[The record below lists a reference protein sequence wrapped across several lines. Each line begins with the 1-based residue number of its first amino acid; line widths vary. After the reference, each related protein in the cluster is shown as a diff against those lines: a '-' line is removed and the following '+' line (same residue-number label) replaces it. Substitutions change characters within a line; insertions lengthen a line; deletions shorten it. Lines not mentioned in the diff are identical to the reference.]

1 MNQRFAIK
9 LIWSFPLFIYAAD
22 VSAWGLFTHI
32 YFAQYVAFSTPLLD
46 PRLRNAVKKFP
57 LLVMAGACLPDL
69 ALISKN
75 FKTTHHWDQ
84 ATLMLTN
91 AKSDEEI
98 AIAIGY
104 NNHLFVDVVAHNHF
118 VPAFEAKWLNTSI
131 ITHVASE
138 WAMDAFIKQ
147 HLISRPFELLKNK
160 AHMDAASRLISISF
174 NVSEKKVRKSIHHL
188 AWADKTLRFS
198 GLSSFLLKF
207 IRHRDDEFIQK
218 LHYYLHQ
225 THDTFTQ
232 FEQIL
237 SGFMPSIHAE
247 LNHLSAT
254 EMSEW
259 RKKCLLDLRLRL
271 TTPLHIFHDHHEH
284 TKSLHN
290 QLG

>member
-1 MNQRFAIK
+1 MYKRLVIRMV
-9 LIWSFPLFIYAAD
+9 WGFPLFIYAAD

-32 YFAQYVAFSTPLLD
+32 YFAQYIAFSTPLLD
-46 PRLRNAVKKFP
+46 PRLRNAVKRFP
-57 LLVMAGACLPDL
+57 MLVMAGACLPDL

-75 FKTTHHWDQ
+75 FHTTHHWDQ
-84 ATLMLTN
+84 AAEMLNN
-91 AKSDEEI
+91 AETDEEI

-118 VPAFEAKWLNTSI
+118 VPAFEAKWLNHSI
-131 ITHVASE
+131 FTHVASE

-147 HLISRPFELLKNK
+147 HLISSPYDLLKNK
-160 AHMDAASRLISISF
+160 AHIDPAARLISASF
-174 NVSEKKVRKSIHHL
+174 NVSEDKVRKSIKHL

-198 GLSSFLLKF
+198 RLSSFLFKF
-207 IRHRDDEFIQK
+207 IRKRDDEFVQK

-225 THDTFTQ
+225 THDTFSQ
-232 FEQIL
+232 FENIL
-237 SGFMPSIHAE
+237 NGVMPTIRAE

-271 TTPLHIFHDHHEH
+271 TTPVHIFHDHHEH
-284 TKSLHN
+284 TRSLPS